1 MIKLTSSFKKIV
13 AFALAVVLCVT
24 TVPSLAFATLEGG
37 QSSLSSEEIKQ
48 YIEQGSEATQFQN
61 NEMSVSLKS
70 GDDGNL
76 CPSVNEKVP
85 SKVKVLSYSG
95 DDMFQTAS
103 MEAKD
108 AFPDGSISAI
118 IAGSGDAW
126 VDSLSAAGLSS
137 SKGPILFSGH
147 DYLPTSTLSTL
158 KQLGVKSVLVVG
170 GVAVVSDPVL
180 NELENNGI
188 EVEGRLAGDDCF
200 GTQMAIYKYG
210 KENDIWDNDHLFVAS
225 SSWFADAL
233 SASPVSYSLK
243 APIFIVDGNGQFSAE
258 QKESLLFEAKKQ
270 NFKTI
275 VAVGGPSVI
284 PDRTIGYLDGIS
296 VAAGGSGCA
305 RIYGDDMYETSS
317 QVASWAVDN
326 AGFRWSEL
334 AASTGLAPY
343 DALAGAVLCGS
354 LKSPL
359 LLADNG
365 NFSTIDVASKHS
377 TSVSVFR
384 FLGGEACLSMRA
396 RMEIGNRI
404 GFPWASI
411 PGYKVYV
418 DAGHG
423 WNDSNNGVWSSGA
436 VGCGYIEADL
446 TKELAGKVAS
456 ILNKD
461 FGVDVFLNDDG
472 GWYKLRHAEAINQS
486 CDSIVSIHFNSNES
500 GGVSGTMSLIHSYNA
515 SWLSQSWQN
524 SIHPN
529 LVKGTGLADLGKRKQ
544 EVAILSGYLPSTLL
558 EVCFINNSY
567 DMNQYQNRKDFIAK
581 QIAFGIVSR

>member
-1 MIKLTSSFKKIV
+1 
-13 AFALAVVLCVT
+13 
-24 TVPSLAFATLEGG
+24 
-37 QSSLSSEEIKQ
+37 
-48 YIEQGSEATQFQN
+48 
-61 NEMSVSLKS
+61 
-70 GDDGNL
+70 
-76 CPSVNEKVP
+76 
-85 SKVKVLSYSG
+85 
-95 DDMFQTAS
+95 
-103 MEAKD
+103 
-108 AFPDGSISAI
+108 
-118 IAGSGDAW
+118 
-126 VDSLSAAGLSS
+126 
-137 SKGPILFSGH
+137 
-147 DYLPTSTLSTL
+147 
-158 KQLGVKSVLVVG
+158 
-170 GVAVVSDPVL
+170 
-180 NELENNGI
+180 
-188 EVEGRLAGDDCF
+188 
-200 GTQMAIYKYG
+200 
-210 KENDIWDNDHLFVAS
+210 
-225 SSWFADAL
+225 
-233 SASPVSYSLK
+233 
-243 APIFIVDGNGQFSAE
+243 
-258 QKESLLFEAKKQ
+258 
-270 NFKTI
+270 
-275 VAVGGPSVI
+275 
-284 PDRTIGYLDGIS
+284 
-296 VAAGGSGCA
+296 
-305 RIYGDDMYETSS
+305 
-317 QVASWAVDN
+317 
-326 AGFRWSEL
+326 
-334 AASTGLAPY
+334 
-343 DALAGAVLCGS
+343 
-354 LKSPL
+354 
-359 LLADNG
+359 
-365 NFSTIDVASKHS
+365 
-377 TSVSVFR
+377 
-384 FLGGEACLSMRA
+384 
-396 RMEIGNRI
+396 MEIGNRI